1 MTTSPDPHH
10 EPDPYVR
17 FVEKVI
23 DALEELIHEERN
35 PALRHPSVV
44 HDFRRDLD
52 DTLQQIL
59 NYKPESES

>member
-1 MTTSPDPHH
+1 MTTSPDPDY

-23 DALEELIHEERN
+23 DALEDLIHEERK
-35 PALRHPSVV
+35 PARRHPSVV
-44 HDFRRDLD
+44 HEFRRDLD

-59 NYKPESES
+59 NYRPEDDS